1 MKQSGIWKA
10 VMSIYNNINDFSCAS
25 GKDRKNLYS
34 SWTLFQATP
43 GVREFW
49 SNMNTTFHYRVKI
62 ATPGA

>member
-34 SWTLFQATP
+34 SWTLFQAMP
-43 GVREFW
+43 GVRDF
-49 SNMNTTFHYRVKI
+49 FHDLVEHEHYFSLS
-62 ATPGA
+62 G

>member
-43 GVREFW
+43 GVREFY
-49 SNMNTTFHYRVKI
+49 HDLVEHEH
-62 ATPGA
+62 